1 MIPKDFEP
9 GTRTICLSS
18 TTFTAFVS
26 GGATVVELEA
36 SVEVDSVSFKLC
48 EGFIVV
54 VGLNWWENIDLD
66 FLLLTNDLKFGDFGG
81 AG

>member
-1 MIPKDFEP
+1 V
-9 GTRTICLSS
+9 SS
-18 TTFTAFVS
+18 SLLV
-26 GGATVVELEA
+26 L
-36 SVEVDSVSFKLC
+36 VDSVSFKLC

-54 VGLNWWENIDLD
+54 GLNWWENSDLD

>member
-26 GGATVVELEA
+26 GCSTVVELLEA
-36 SVEVDSVSFKLC
+36 SVGVDSVSFKLS
-48 EGFIVV
+48 EV
-54 VGLNWWENIDLD
+54 VGLNWWENSDLD
-66 FLLLTNDLKFGDFGG
+66 VLLLINDLRFGDFGG

>member
-26 GGATVVELEA
+26 GCSTVVELLEA

-48 EGFIVV
+48 EGITV
-54 VGLNWWENIDLD
+54 VGLNWWENSDLD
-66 FLLLTNDLKFGDFGG
+66 FLLLINDLKVGDFGG

>member
-18 TTFTAFVS
+18 ITLTAFVS
-26 GGATVVELEA
+26 GGSTVVESEA

-54 VGLNWWENIDLD
+54 GLNWWENSDLD
-66 FLLLTNDLKFGDFGG
+66 FLLLINDLKVGDFGG